1 MTNTEI
7 IEGLQTHQEWRK
19 GNGGPQLSAQAV
31 TALLDAA
38 IIALSAPATEPAK
51 EHLPEPEPAPVKAK
65 KK

>member
-7 IEGLQTHQEWRK
+7 IDALRTHNQWRK
-19 GNGGPQLSAQAV
+19 GNGGPQMSSEKLTEV
-31 TALLDAA
+31 IDAA
-38 IIALSAPATEPAK
+38 IAALTPQPQK

>member
-7 IEGLQTHQEWRK
+7 IEGLRTHQEWRK
-19 GNGGPQLSAQAV
+19 GNGGPGLSAQQV
-31 TALLDAA
+31 TAVIDAA
-38 IIALSAPATEPAK
+38 IAALIPQPEK